1 MRWMGF
7 FFKTGAFGSVQASN
21 CWTLIPKSLRPLCFF
36 LTWKRDT
43 RAQADFIRLKVVMC
57 VFFHPDKYDISPAS
71 TGNAC
76 RCLLPVTVSGLYHWR
91 KKHLLR
97 SVFKLVNISSCIV
110 DDCMTAIDFSSSLI
124 NAAWCHSANANHILR
139 LSSITA
145 PKSAA

>member
-1 MRWMGF
+1 MDFDTSKFM
-7 FFKTGAFGSVQASN
+7 T
-21 CWTLIPKSLRPLCFF
+21 TLFF

-43 RAQADFIRLKVVMC
+43 RAQAEFIRLKVVMC

-71 TGNAC
+71 PGNAC
-76 RCLLPVTVSGLYHWR
+76 RRLLPVTVSGLYHWR

-97 SVFKLVNISSCIV
+97 SVFKLVNISSSIV

-124 NAAWCHSANANHILR
+124 NAAWCHSTNANHILR

-145 PKSAA
+145 PKS